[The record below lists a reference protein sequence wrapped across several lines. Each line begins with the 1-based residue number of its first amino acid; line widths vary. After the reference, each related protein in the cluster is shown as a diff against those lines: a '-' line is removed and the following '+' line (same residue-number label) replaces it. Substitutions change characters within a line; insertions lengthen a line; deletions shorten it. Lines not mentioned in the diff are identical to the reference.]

1 MKHFLI
7 ISLLFWGQI
16 TYLAAINPKP
26 FVIPEIKEWKGA
38 EGALTITAN
47 SRIVI
52 DKEYVELRQIAT
64 LLAQEWALLFGKELA
79 ITTGKATRGDIQL
92 SFTSSKKIGNEAYAI
107 STTDR
112 VSLSAATPTGLYWGT
127 RTLLQIAEQTK
138 DQSLPCGIIKDE
150 PAYGMRGFM
159 IDCGRK
165 YIPMDYLQNLVKIM
179 SYYKMNTLQV
189 HLNDNGFKQF
199 FQNDWEKTYAAF
211 RLESE
216 TYPGLTAQDGSYS
229 KAEFRAFV
237 KESAKLGVEIIPEI
251 DAPAHT
257 LAFAHYKKSLGSEQY
272 GLDHLDLFN
281 TETYSF
287 MDGLWKEYLEGD
299 DPVFAGPRVHIGTD
313 EYSNKDPEVVEKFRA
328 FTNRYINYVE
338 SFGKQ
343 ACVWG
348 ALTHAKGETP
358 VKVKNVIMS
367 AWYNGYAQPKDMK
380 QLGYDMISIPDGWVY
395 IVPAAGYYYDYLD
408 IENLYK
414 EWTPAHIGEEVFE
427 EGDPNI
433 LGGMFAVWN
442 DHVGNGISVSD
453 IHHRIFPALQ
463 ALAAKCWSANGITVP
478 FESFDKQR
486 LALSEAPGVHEL
498 GLYMKK
504 PGILMEL
511 AKLSA
516 TSNFEKEFI
525 GYNYRVSFT
534 IEGQGE
540 LPGTV
545 LLSSSRSTFYLA
557 DPIQGMLGFSRDGY
571 LFQFTHRVMPGKHH
585 IAIEGDNKATRLFI
599 DGKMVEE
606 LNILTH
612 YFDKEGKA
620 MNKTVRTLV
629 FPLRKTGDF
638 KSEIFNFVVEQLP

>member
-64 LLAQEWALLFGKELA
+64 LLAQDWALLFGKELA

-229 KAEFRAFV
+229 KAQFRAFI

-463 ALAAKCWSANGITVP
+463 TLAAKCWSANGITVP

>member
-1 MKHFLI
+1 
-7 ISLLFWGQI
+7 
-16 TYLAAINPKP
+16 
-26 FVIPEIKEWKGA
+26 
-38 EGALTITAN
+38 
-47 SRIVI
+47 
-52 DKEYVELRQIAT
+52 
-64 LLAQEWALLFGKELA
+64 
-79 ITTGKATRGDIQL
+79 
-92 SFTSSKKIGNEAYAI
+92 
-107 STTDR
+107 
-112 VSLSAATPTGLYWGT
+112 
-127 RTLLQIAEQTK
+127 
-138 DQSLPCGIIKDE
+138 
-150 PAYGMRGFM
+150 
-159 IDCGRK
+159 
-165 YIPMDYLQNLVKIM
+165 M

-189 HLNDNGFKQF
+189 HLNDNGFRQF

-229 KAEFRAFV
+229 KAEFRAFI

-358 VKVKNVIMS
+358 VKVKNIIMS

-427 EGDPNI
+427 AGDPNI

-463 ALAAKCWSANGITVP
+463 TLAAKCWSANGITVP

-606 LNILTH
+606 LNILTR
-612 YFDKEGKA
+612 YFDKEGKS

-629 FPLRKTGDF
+629 FPLQKTGDF

>member
-64 LLAQEWALLFGKELA
+64 LLAQDWALLFGKELA

-127 RTLLQIAEQTK
+127 RTLLQITEQTK

-229 KAEFRAFV
+229 KAEFRAFI

-257 LAFAHYKKSLGSEQY
+257 LAFAHYKKSLGSERY

-348 ALTHAKGETP
+348 ALTHAKGDTP

-380 QLGYDMISIPDGWVY
+380 KLGYDMISIPDGWVY

-463 ALAAKCWSANGITVP
+463 TLAAKCWSANGITVP

-606 LNILTH
+606 LNILTR
-612 YFDKEGKA
+612 YFDKEGKS

-629 FPLRKTGDF
+629 FPLQKTGDF

>member
-1 MKHFLI
+1 MKRFLI

-64 LLAQEWALLFGKELA
+64 LLAQDWALLFGKELA

-216 TYPGLTAQDGSYS
+216 TYPGLTAEDGSYS
-229 KAEFRAFV
+229 KAEFRAFI

-380 QLGYDMISIPDGWVY
+380 KLGYDLISIPDGWVY

-463 ALAAKCWSANGITVP
+463 TLAAKCWSASGITVP

-516 TSNFEKEFI
+516 TSNFKKEFI

-545 LLSSSRSTFYLA
+545 LLSSLRSTFYLA

-606 LNILTH
+606 LNILTR
-612 YFDKEGKA
+612 YFDKEGKS

-629 FPLRKTGDF
+629 FPLQKTGDF
-638 KSEIFNFVVEQLP
+638 KSEIFNFVVEQQP

>member
-38 EGALTITAN
+38 EGTLTVTAN

-64 LLAQEWALLFGKELA
+64 LLAQDWALLFGKELA

-229 KAEFRAFV
+229 KAEFRAFI

-380 QLGYDMISIPDGWVY
+380 KLGYDLISIPDGWVY

>member
-1 MKHFLI
+1 MKRFLI

-64 LLAQEWALLFGKELA
+64 LLAQDWALLFGKELA

-229 KAEFRAFV
+229 KAEFRAFI

-463 ALAAKCWSANGITVP
+463 TLAAKCWSANGITVP

-545 LLSSSRSTFYLA
+545 LLSSLRSTFYLA

-606 LNILTH
+606 LNILTR
-612 YFDKEGKA
+612 YFDKEGKS

-629 FPLRKTGDF
+629 FPLQKTGDF